1 MEDPTD
7 PPAITPTG
15 TISERE
21 RETGINIQTLYMRD
35 TWDRY

>member
-21 RETGINIQTLYMRD
+21 RERQV
-35 TWDRY
+35 